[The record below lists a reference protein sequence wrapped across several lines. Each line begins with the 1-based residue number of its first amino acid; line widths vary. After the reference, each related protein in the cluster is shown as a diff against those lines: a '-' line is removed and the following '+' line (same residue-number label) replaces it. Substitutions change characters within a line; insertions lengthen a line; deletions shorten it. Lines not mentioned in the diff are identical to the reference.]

1 MIKSLIIMQ
10 TGTVCEKGLVSYL
23 YDKFGHC
30 HNGKISFDIECCD
43 KISEFNFSLFSSIS
57 YDNIIVLRSGVGY
70 SSINI
75 ECVALLSDE
84 SYSNRAP
91 LMISKYPC
99 TKLKD
104 HLISEGIPARKQR
117 CLEISP
123 YFSFYY
129 HLMDVFTPSKT
140 NVVML
145 SLPLTP
151 KQAIVYGPS
160 DIDFGIEEDSQF
172 YPSLDEDLL
181 FRAISISLIT
191 I

>member
-1 MIKSLIIMQ
+1 MIDSLIIMQ
-10 TGTVCEKGLVSYL
+10 TGTVCEKGLVRYL
-23 YDKFGHC
+23 NDKFSHC
-30 HNGKISFDIECCD
+30 HNGMISFNIECCD
-43 KISEFNFSLFSSIS
+43 KISDFNFSLFTSTS
-57 YDNIIVLRSGVGY
+57 YDNVIVLRTGVGY

-84 SYSNRAP
+84 SFSNRAP

-104 HLISEGIPARKQR
+104 NLIREGIPARKQR
-117 CLEISP
+117 CLEISHH
-123 YFSFYY
+123 FSLYY
-129 HLMDVFTPSKT
+129 HLMDVFAPSKT

-151 KQAIVYGPS
+151 KQAIVFGPS
-160 DIDFGIEEDSQF
+160 NTDFGIEEDSQF
-172 YPSLDEDLL
+172 HPSLDETLL
-181 FRAISISLIT
+181 FRAISISLVT